1 MTRDARSVLEEV
13 KRVSLAIFFGVVMTT
28 FFAMC
33 IGVLDEVLFDS
44 DSVLGPEERLPAWWL
59 LTWPAHLWSH
69 VLSTDEAVFVATA
82 LTQVCV
88 FSAASY
94 VILRYRPR
102 PLGLD

>member
-1 MTRDARSVLEEV
+1 MTRGVKSAVEEA
-13 KRVSLAIFFGVVMTT
+13 KRVSLAIFFGLVMTT

-33 IGVLDEVLFDS
+33 LGVLDDVLFDR
-44 DSVLGPEERLPAWWL
+44 DSALGPEERLPAWWL

-69 VLSTDEAVFVATA
+69 VLGTEGSVFVATA
-82 LTQVCV
+82 LTHVCV

-94 VILRYRPR
+94 VVLRHRPR

>member
-1 MTRDARSVLEEV
+1 MTRGVSGAVQEIRRVL
-13 KRVSLAIFFGVVMTT
+13 LAVFFGLVMTT

-33 IGVLDEVLFDS
+33 LGVLDEMMFDS
-44 DSVLGPEERLPAWWL
+44 NSNLELEERLPAWWL

-69 VLSTDEAVFVATA
+69 VLSTDSLVFVATA
-82 LTQVCV
+82 LTHVCV

-94 VILRYRPR
+94 LVLRHRPR